1 MSNKVDKLHK
11 QALREQQKRIKPG
24 ECMKYVRMVI
34 DAGFLGIPV
43 GQEALQQLN
52 ATGLKYEIRSLPVSH
67 CILWERNV
75 GQQTIALGSSP
86 TGLDEAWKSENQV
99 VQWLSESSFQRAVK
113 DQSLV
118 CLGPRLQAS
127 FPDCQ
132 YTIALP
138 TLRHSKHGSSASQDA
153 LIEMQLLQELHVEQ
167 LNQPESQNLVALLQ
181 RYTKAIAE
189 APYKKQRNETLGG
202 FKKYLANDKKQCV
215 RVDQGNGYGRLWQ
228 QHLNRLPMV
237 TLEVA
242 ESIIAQYPCPKKLID
257 HFSSDPLAVQSL
269 ADLKIKRCNGPQ
281 PLHTERR
288 IGNVL
293 SNKLYTLYTA
303 KDPNTLI

>member
-1 MSNKVDKLHK
+1 
-11 QALREQQKRIKPG
+11 
-24 ECMKYVRMVI
+24 
-34 DAGFLGIPV
+34 
-43 GQEALQQLN
+43 
-52 ATGLKYEIRSLPVSH
+52 
-67 CILWERNV
+67 
-75 GQQTIALGSSP
+75 
-86 TGLDEAWKSENQV
+86 
-99 VQWLSESSFQRAVK
+99 
-113 DQSLV
+113 
-118 CLGPRLQAS
+118 
-127 FPDCQ
+127 
-132 YTIALP
+132 
-138 TLRHSKHGSSASQDA
+138 
-153 LIEMQLLQELHVEQ
+153 MQLLQELHIEQ
-167 LNQPESQNLVALLQ
+167 INKPESQDFLALLQ

-215 RVDQGNGYGRLWQ
+215 KVDQGNGYGRLWQ

-257 HFSSDPLAVQSL
+257 HFASDPTAVQTL
-269 ADLKIKRCNGPQ
+269 ADMKIKRCNGPQ

-293 SNKLYTLYTA
+293 SNKLYTLYNS

>member
-34 DAGFLGIPV
+34 DTGFMGIPL
-43 GQEALQQLN
+43 GQEMLQQLN
-52 ATGLKYEIRSLPVSH
+52 STDLKYEIRTLPVSY

-75 GQQTIALGSSP
+75 GQRTIALGTSP
-86 TGLDEAWKSENQV
+86 TGLDETWKRENQV
-99 VQWLSESSFQRAVK
+99 VQWLSEYDFQKAVK

-132 YTIALP
+132 YTVAL
-138 TLRHSKHGSSASQDA
+138 TKLRHSKHGSSAGQDA
-153 LIEMQLLQELHVEQ
+153 LIEMQLLQKLHVEQ
-167 LNQPESQNLVALLQ
+167 LNHPESQDFLAFLQ

-189 APYKKQRNETLGG
+189 APYKKQRNETLGS

-228 QHLNRLPMV
+228 QHLNRLPQV

-242 ESIIAQYPCPKKLID
+242 ESIIAQYPCPKKLLD
-257 HFSSDPLAVQSL
+257 HFSSDPMAVQSL

-293 SNKLYTLYTA
+293 SSKLYTLYNA

>member
-118 CLGPRLQAS
+118 CLGPRLQDS

-138 TLRHSKHGSSASQDA
+138 TLRHSKHGSSSSQDA

-167 LNQPESQNLVALLQ
+167 LDQPESQDLVALLQ

>member
-24 ECMKYVRMVI
+24 ECMKYIRLVI
-34 DAGFLGIPV
+34 DAKFLG
-43 GQEALQQLN
+43 QEILQELN
-52 ATGLKYEIRSLPVSH
+52 STDLKYEIRQLPVSN
-67 CILWERNV
+67 CIIWERNV
-75 GQQTIALGSSP
+75 GQQTLSAGSSS
-86 TGLDEAWKSENQV
+86 TGLEEAWQRENQV
-99 VQWLSESSFQRAVK
+99 VQWLSEFSFQQAVK
-113 DQSLV
+113 NQNLA
-118 CLGPRLQAS
+118 CIGPNLRDA

-132 YTIALP
+132 FTVAVP
-138 TLRHSKHGSSASQDA
+138 KLRHGKHSSSSSQDA

-167 LNQPESQNLVALLQ
+167 LERPESQHLLALLQ

-189 APYKKQRNETLGG
+189 APYKKQRNESLGC
-202 FKKYLANDKKQCV
+202 FKKYVANDKKQCV
-215 RVDQGNGYGRLWQ
+215 RVEQGNGYGRLWQ

-242 ESIIAQYPCPKKLID
+242 ESIIAQYPCPKKLLD
-257 HFSSDPLAVQSL
+257 HFSTDPHAVQTL

-281 PLHTERR
+281 PLQTERR

-293 SNKLYTLYTA
+293 SNKLYTLYNA
-303 KDPNTLI
+303 RDPNMLI

>member
-34 DAGFLGIPV
+34 DSGFLSIPE
-43 GQEALQQLN
+43 GQEMLQQLN
-52 ATGLKYEIRSLPVSH
+52 SSDLKYEIKSLPVSY

-75 GQQTIALGSSP
+75 GQQTISLGTSP
-86 TGLDEAWKSENQV
+86 TGLDEAWKRENQV
-99 VQWLSESSFQRAVK
+99 VQFLPESSFHKALK

-118 CLGPRLQAS
+118 CLGPRLQDS

-132 YTIALP
+132 YTVAVP
-138 TLRHSKHGSSASQDA
+138 KPRHGKHNASSHQDA

-167 LNQPESQNLVALLQ
+167 LNRPEGQDLLALLR

-189 APYKKQRNETLGG
+189 APYKKQRNESLGC

-228 QHLNRLPMV
+228 QHLNRLPQV

-242 ESIIAQYPCPKKLID
+242 ESVIAQYPCPKNLLD
-257 HFSSDPLAVQSL
+257 HFANDPNAVQNL

-293 SNKLYTLYTA
+293 SNKLHTLYNA
-303 KDPNTLI
+303 RDPNTLL

>member
-11 QALREQQKRIKPG
+11 QALRDQQKRIKPG
-24 ECMKYVRMVI
+24 ECMKYVRVVI
-34 DAGFLGIPV
+34 DTGFLGISV
-43 GQEALQQLN
+43 GQELLQLLN
-52 ATGLKYEIRSLPVSH
+52 SSTLKYEIRSLPVSH
-67 CILWERNV
+67 CIFWERNV
-75 GQQTIALGSSP
+75 GQQVIALGTSP
-86 TGLDEAWKSENQV
+86 TGLDEAWKKEDQV
-99 VQWLSESSFQRAVK
+99 VQWISESTFHKAAK

-118 CLGPRLQAS
+118 CIGPRLQDL
-127 FPDCQ
+127 FPNCH

-138 TLRHSKHGSSASQDA
+138 KLRHNKNSSTSQDA

-167 LNQPESQNLVALLQ
+167 LGQPESQELLALIQ

-189 APYKKQRNETLGG
+189 APYKKQRNETLGC
-202 FKKYLANDKKQCV
+202 FKKYVANDKKQCV

-228 QHLNRLPMV
+228 QHLNRLPQV

-242 ESIIAQYPCPKKLID
+242 ESIIAQYPCPKKLLD
-257 HFSSDPLAVQSL
+257 HFSNDPAAIQTL

-293 SNKLYTLYTA
+293 SNKLHTLYNA
-303 KDPNTLI
+303 RDPNTLI

>member
-24 ECMKYVRMVI
+24 ECMKYVRVVI
-34 DAGFLGIPV
+34 DAGFMGIPV
-43 GQEALQQLN
+43 GQELIHQLN
-52 ATGLKYEIRSLPVSH
+52 STSLKYEIRSLPVSH
-67 CILWERNV
+67 CIFWERNV
-75 GQQTIALGSSP
+75 GQQTIAPGTSP
-86 TGLDEAWKSENQV
+86 TGLDEAWKKEDQV
-99 VQWLSESSFQRAVK
+99 IQWLSESAFHQAVK

-118 CLGPRLQAS
+118 CVGPRLQAL

-132 YTIALP
+132 YTVALSKP
-138 TLRHSKHGSSASQDA
+138 RHNKNSSTSQDA

-167 LNQPESQNLVALLQ
+167 LSRPESQELLALIQ

-189 APYKKQRNETLGG
+189 APYKKQRSETMGC
-202 FKKYLANDKKQCV
+202 FKKYVANDKKQCV

-228 QHLNRLPMV
+228 QHLNRLPQV

-242 ESIIAQYPCPKKLID
+242 ESIIAQYPCPKKLLD
-257 HFSSDPLAVQSL
+257 HFSSDPTSVQTL

-281 PLHTERR
+281 PMHTERR

-293 SNKLYTLYTA
+293 SNKLHTLYNA
-303 KDPNTLI
+303 RDPNTLI

>member
-11 QALREQQKRIKPG
+11 QALREHQNRIKPG
-24 ECMKYVRMVI
+24 ECMKYIRMII

-43 GQEALQQLN
+43 GQEMLQLLN
-52 ATGLKYEIRSLPVSH
+52 GTDLKYEIRSLPVSF

-75 GQQTIALGSSP
+75 GQQTIALENSP
-86 TGLDEAWKSENQV
+86 TGLDEAWKQENQV
-99 VQWLSESSFQRAVK
+99 VQWLSEFNFQKAVK

-132 YTIALP
+132 YTVALP
-138 TLRHSKHGSSASQDA
+138 KVRHGKHSSSVGQDA
-153 LIEMQLLQELHVEQ
+153 LIEMQLLQELHIEQ
-167 LNQPESQNLVALLQ
+167 MNRPESHDLVAMLK

-189 APYKKQRNETLGG
+189 APYKKQRNETLNC

-228 QHLNRLPMV
+228 QHLNRLPLV

-242 ESIIAQYPCPKKLID
+242 ESIIAQYPCPKKLVE
-257 HFSSDPLAVQSL
+257 HFSNDPTAVQSL
-269 ADLKIKRCNGPQ
+269 SDLKIKRCNGPL

-293 SNKLYTLYTA
+293 SNKLYTLYNA

>member
-11 QALREQQKRIKPG
+11 QALREQQKRMKPG

-34 DAGFLGIPV
+34 DAGFLSVPV
-43 GQEALQQLN
+43 GQEMLQQLN
-52 ATGLKYEIRSLPVSH
+52 STDLKYEIKSLPVSY

-75 GQQTIALGSSP
+75 GQQTIALG
-86 TGLDEAWKSENQV
+86 TGLDEAWKREDQV
-99 VQWLSESSFQRAVK
+99 VQWLSESSFQKAVK
-113 DQSLV
+113 DQSLA

-127 FPDCQ
+127 FPDAH
-132 YTIALP
+132 YTVALP
-138 TLRHSKHGSSASQDA
+138 KLRHSQHGGSASQDA

-167 LNQPESQNLVALLQ
+167 LSKPEAQDLCALLQ

-189 APYKKQRNETLGG
+189 APYKKQRNESLGC

-215 RVDQGNGYGRLWQ
+215 KVDQGNGYGRLWQ

-242 ESIIAQYPCPKKLID
+242 ESIIGQYPCPRKLID
-257 HFSSDPLAVQSL
+257 HFSSDPTAVQSL

-293 SNKLYTLYTA
+293 SNKLYTLYNS
-303 KDPNTLI
+303 KDPNTLL